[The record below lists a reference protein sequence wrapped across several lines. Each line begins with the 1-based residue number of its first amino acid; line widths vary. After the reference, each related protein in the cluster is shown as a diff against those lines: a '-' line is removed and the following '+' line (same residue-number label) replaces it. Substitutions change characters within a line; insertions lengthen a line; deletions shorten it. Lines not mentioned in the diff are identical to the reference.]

1 MKSRT
6 KVWLKLSAIAERG
19 EKKKK
24 AALKVGC
31 TSSFEDGLQW
41 TRKGTGYLR

>member
-1 MKSRT
+1 MKSKT

-19 EKKKK
+19 KKK

-31 TSSFEDGLQW
+31 TSSFKDGLQW
-41 TRKGTGYLR
+41 TREGTGYLR